1 VGDFL
6 KDAKKGC
13 HLAKKIWK
21 SLKTQGKGMVRDE
34 EEIRFVVDTNILIPT
49 LMKDNSLT
57 GRAAIL

>member
-1 VGDFL
+1 MQ
-6 KDAKKGC
+6 KKSC

-34 EEIRFVVDTNILIPT
+34 EEIRFVGDTNILIPT